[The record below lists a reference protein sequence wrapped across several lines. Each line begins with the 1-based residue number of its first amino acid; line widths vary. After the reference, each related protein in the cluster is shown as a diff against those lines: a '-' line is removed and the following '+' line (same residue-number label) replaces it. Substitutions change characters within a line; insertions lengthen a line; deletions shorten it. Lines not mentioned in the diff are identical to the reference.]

1 MYGGLQKFE
10 IYAMVSIV
18 RTFPYPTLTRQIRFG
33 GVLIMTVWI
42 NVLALGFLPLLIG
55 VALRLAMNRTD
66 RPYLITFVC
75 AGAAVIFWLLAS
87 FIDIQGSELLGV
99 ISMEVIYLAL
109 GTLVGGVLARVR
121 RHI

>member
-1 MYGGLQKFE
+1 
-10 IYAMVSIV
+10 
-18 RTFPYPTLTRQIRFG
+18 
-33 GVLIMTVWI
+33 MTAWI

-75 AGAAVIFWLLAS
+75 AVVAVIFWLLAS
-87 FIDIQGSELLGV
+87 FVDIQGSELLGV